1 MKKALL
7 FLTLLLPIAAW
18 ADVEKIEIDGIFYTF
33 TKSTAIV
40 VAPDEGFYSG
50 DVIIPDHVFYYEWY
64 YPVRGIEKN
73 AFGKSQDLT
82 SVVIPNTVTSIG
94 DQAFYYCTSLAS
106 IEIPN
111 SVDYIGKE
119 AFYGC
124 SSLTQVTVHQKKPLE
139 IEEKTFTN
147 SSNATL
153 YVPYG
158 CKRDY
163 DEAKYWK
170 DFKSI
175 FEMDPQ
181 CETPIIVFDD
191 GRVTFKCE
199 TEGVKFFST
208 ISPAGEQTST
218 DETILLTDMV
228 NTYRVCVYAKKE
240 GYLDSEKAIR
250 YFPFRAL
257 KGDINDD
264 GQLTIADV
272 VNTVNIILGN
282 SF

>member
-18 ADVEKIEIDGIFYTF
+18 AQVEKIEIDGIFYTF

-50 DVIIPDHVFYYEWY
+50 DVIIPDHVFYYEGY
-64 YPVRGIEKN
+64 YPVSEIEKN
-73 AFGKSQDLT
+73 AFGKSQNLT
-82 SVVIPNTVTSIG
+82 SVVIPNTVTRIG
-94 DQAFYYCTSLAS
+94 DQAFYYCTSLTS
-106 IEIPN
+106 IEIPG
-111 SVDYIGKE
+111 SVEKIGE
-119 AFYGC
+119 RAFCEC

-163 DEAKYWK
+163 YEAKYWK
-170 DFKSI
+170 DFNI
-175 FEMDPQ
+175 LETDPQ
-181 CETPIIVFDD
+181 CETPIILFDD

-218 DETILLTDMV
+218 DETILLTGMV

-250 YFPFRAL
+250 YFPFRAI
-257 KGDINDD
+257 KGDINND

-272 VNTVNIILGN
+272 VNIVNIILGN